1 MHQLPILPKPFKLT
15 ADVGLIQELTAGERH
30 EAKDR

>member
-1 MHQLPILPKPFKLT
+1 MHQLPVIPKPFKLT
-15 ADVGLIQELTAGERH
+15 AVLALIQELTAGERR